1 MKSQHLLSNDQHDYI
16 TSQNVVPNPSEQ
28 RRRISEKI
36 EQAFNTFDIILTHET
51 VPRKFVDDLFPA
63 RRIYDFLRT
72 LIRYEQEN
80 SVQKEANKQSIAQ
93 YLLSSGFQYFQDR
106 YKETFILKKQ
116 IEDIDSAIR
125 SIDYISRAQQEDNEA
140 MALYRARSRSKAPPN
155 IVPEKD
161 FWVAECIYCF
171 NFSYGN
177 NKTEEEAIK
186 NLQHTKGCMF
196 LKDIKRHDGRHR
208 DLEVWR
214 YIRTIP
220 PREDKKKK

>member
-1 MKSQHLLSNDQHDYI
+1 
-16 TSQNVVPNPSEQ
+16 
-28 RRRISEKI
+28 
-36 EQAFNTFDIILTHET
+36 
-51 VPRKFVDDLFPA
+51 
-63 RRIYDFLRT
+63 
-72 LIRYEQEN
+72 
-80 SVQKEANKQSIAQ
+80 
-93 YLLSSGFQYFQDR
+93 
-106 YKETFILKKQ
+106 
-116 IEDIDSAIR
+116 
-125 SIDYISRAQQEDNEA
+125 
-140 MALYRARSRSKAPPN
+140 PPN

-177 NKTEEEAIK
+177 NKTEAEAIK

-196 LKDIKRHDGRHR
+196 LIDIKRHGGRHR